1 MTFVDIERGKKQFKS
16 WFLENSFE

>member
-1 MTFVDIERGKKQFKS
+1 MTFVDIKRGKKQFKS